1 MSAAV
6 ERVRGARDAGAEAK
20 QKTERRHN
28 EVSWKLPVPAY
39 RDVEEQQQGTVF
51 EHLTRGV
58 VNRELHNS
66 SLNTRLYD
74 PDIDGS

>member
-1 MSAAV
+1 MESL
-6 ERVRGARDAGAEAK
+6 ESLDEFGGSEHS
-20 QKTERRHN
+20 QW
-28 EVSWKLPVPAY
+28 SFWKLPVPAY

-66 SLNTRLYD
+66 SVNTRLYG
-74 PDIDGS
+74 PDIDGSWTHKDRR